1 MDILFVHQNFPAQ
14 FVHVA
19 RALKDRPGLRL
30 ASVTHKANEQGETL
44 PGARYGWES
53 GRAGSPH
60 RLAANFALRSSQGH
74 MAAKAMMAL
83 RNRGFDPKLIV
94 GHLGWGET
102 LFAKDVFPD
111 ATLVVHAEFFYSATG
126 ADVGF
131 DPEFPDGGMEHLFEL
146 RAKNAAILAAMN
158 DADIAVAPTRWQ
170 ASRFPAYLQPKLNVV
185 HEGIDT
191 DRIRPDPAAAF
202 RLPGTD
208 LVFRPGDEIISFVNR
223 NLEPYRGYHIF
234 MRALPAILAAR
245 PQAHAVIVGGDTVS
259 YGVAPANGASWKE
272 IFLAEVRDRL
282 PIERVH
288 FVNRIPFADFVALMQ
303 VSAAHIYLTYPFVL
317 SWSMLQA
324 MSAGAPLIGSRTAPV
339 LEVIEDGVNGVLVDF
354 FATELLAQRAI
365 DVLAHPSD
373 YAAMRAAARRTVV
386 ERYDLAS
393 RCLPGWLQLLG
404 NPGQGDT

>member
-19 RALKDRPGLRL
+19 RALKERPGLRL
-30 ASVTHKANEQGETL
+30 AVVTHKGNEQQETL

-53 GRAGSPH
+53 KRAGSPH
-60 RLAANFALRSSQGH
+60 RIAENFALRSSQGH

-83 RNRGFDPKLIV
+83 RARGFDPKLIV

-131 DPEFPDGGMEHLFEL
+131 DPEFPNGGVDHLFEL

-170 ASRFPAYLQPKLNVV
+170 ASRFPTYLQNKLNVV

-191 DRIRPDPAAAF
+191 NRVRPDPAATFHVA
-202 RLPGTD
+202 GTD
-208 LVFRPGDEIISFVNR
+208 LVFRPGDEVISFVNR

-245 PQAHAVIVGGDTVS
+245 PKAQAVIVGGDAVS
-259 YGVAPANGASWKE
+259 YGGAPANGASWKDF
-272 IFLAEVRDRL
+272 FLAEVRERL
-282 PIERVH
+282 PLPRVH
-288 FVNRIPFADFVALMQ
+288 FVNRIPFNDFVSLMQ
-303 VSAAHIYLTYPFVL
+303 VTAAHIYLTYPFVL

-324 MSAGAPLIGSRTAPV
+324 MSAGAPLIASATSPV
-339 LEVIEDGVNGVLVDF
+339 LEVVEDGVNGLVVDF
-354 FATELLAQRAI
+354 FAVETLAQRVV
-365 DVLAHPSD
+365 DVLARPQD
-373 YAAMRAAARRTVV
+373 YADMRSAARRTVV
-386 ERYDLAS
+386 EKFDLS
-393 RCLPGWLQLLG
+393 SLCLPRWLEILG
-404 NPGQGDT
+404 NPGAD

>member
-30 ASVTHKANEQGETL
+30 AAVTHKGNEQSETL

-60 RLAANFALRSSQGH
+60 RIAANFALRSSQGH

-83 RNRGFDPKLIV
+83 RNRGFDPRLII

-102 LFAKDVFPD
+102 LFAKDVFPAAD
-111 ATLVVHAEFFYSATG
+111 LIVHAEFFYSARG

-131 DPEFPDGGMEHLFEL
+131 DPEFPDGGMDHLFEL

-170 ASRFPAYLQPKLNVV
+170 ASRFPSYLQSKLNVV

-191 DRIRPDPAAAF
+191 GLIRPDPAATFQVA
-202 RLPGTD
+202 GTD
-208 LVFRPGDEIISFVNR
+208 RVFRVGDEVISFVNR

-245 PQAHAVIVGGDTVS
+245 PKAHAVIVGGDGVS
-259 YGVAPANGASWKE
+259 YGSAPSNGQSWKE
-272 IFLAEVRDRL
+272 IFLAQTRDRL
-282 PIERVH
+282 PMERVH
-288 FVNRIPFADFVALMQ
+288 FVNRIPFPNFVSLMQ
-303 VSAAHIYLTYPFVL
+303 VAAAHVYLTYPFVL
-317 SWSMLQA
+317 SWSLLQA
-324 MSAGAPLIGSRTAPV
+324 MSAGAPVIASNTAPV
-339 LEVIEDGVNGVLVDF
+339 LEVIEDGVNGLVVDF
-354 FATELLAQRAI
+354 FATERLAQRVI
-365 DVLAHPSD
+365 DVLAHPRD
-373 YAAMRAAARRTVV
+373 YAAMRAAARRTIV
-386 ERYDLAS
+386 ENYDLKS
-393 RCLPGWLQLLG
+393 LCLPRWLQLLG
-404 NPGQGDT
+404 LPSQSEP